1 MRGCVPWIVIVVVAA
16 HSGDAAAQFFGPDP
30 SVRAELYRV
39 SGGELDSGAGSG
51 ADDRNAEGRV
61 CLNTGTYIFAVEAHG
76 EFAGL
81 GVWQAGK
88 MNPSPPEPEQPWNA
102 PTTSL
107 LIDARGDRPGWSWT
121 SFGVHRPQ
129 CYDFRVSGGRTRLY
143 QLGVGVTW

>member
-88 MNPSPPEPEQPWNA
+88 MNPSPSRARATVECADHQPA
-102 PTTSL
+102 HRR
-107 LIDARGDRPGWSWT
+107 ARRPARLELD
-121 SFGVHRPQ
+121 VVRRPPAA
-129 CYDFRVSGGRTRLY
+129 VL
-143 QLGVGVTW
+143 